1 MGAILETADCKLG
14 RTIAAKVMLLEQD
27 ASEDMRQRFIQEAA
41 VLAKLVKDRTLQNI
55 LDDLRLEN
63 PVALREYTLDR
74 LLTVFRKVA
83 DALAFAHSKG
93 IIHRDL
99 KPENIMV
106 GEFGE
111 VLLMDWGLAKIQ
123 EAEVGRAV
131 PSPPREAG
139 EPAHDSTGERSPGTG
154 DDGAVGTQRPTLT
167 QRSSLTNTMQGAV
180 MGTPKYM
187 SPEQAMGLVDG
198 LDARSDVFS
207 LGGILYA
214 ILTLRPP
221 VEGKTVQE
229 VLAKVSSASGSGSP
243 GWVNPSPDFTAGQRR
258 RRRDNMPKAPT
269 SSKAREGSG
278 TGVPFRANM

>member
-1 MGAILETADCKLG
+1 
-14 RTIAAKVMLLEQD
+14 
-27 ASEDMRQRFIQEAA
+27 
-41 VLAKLVKDRTLQNI
+41 
-55 LDDLRLEN
+55 
-63 PVALREYTLDR
+63 
-74 LLTVFRKVA
+74 
-83 DALAFAHSKG
+83 
-93 IIHRDL
+93 
-99 KPENIMV
+99 
-106 GEFGE
+106 
-111 VLLMDWGLAKIQ
+111 
-123 EAEVGRAV
+123 
-131 PSPPREAG
+131 
-139 EPAHDSTGERSPGTG
+139 
-154 DDGAVGTQRPTLT
+154 
-167 QRSSLTNTMQGAV
+167 
-180 MGTPKYM
+180 
-187 SPEQAMGLVDG
+187 MGLVDG